1 MNFEPTQ
8 PIYLQISN
16 LVCENILTGT
26 WKEEDR
32 IPSIREMAVETE
44 VNPNTVMR
52 TYTHLQDRNIIRN
65 ERGIG
70 YFVAGGAMERT
81 RGIKREEFIGHELPR
96 VFRTMELLGIG
107 MEELEERYR
116 RYLGDTQGRKA

>member
-16 LVCENILTGT
+16 LVCENILTGR

-52 TYTHLQDRNIIRN
+52 TYTNLQEREIIRN
-65 ERGIG
+65 QRGIG
-70 YFVAGGAMERT
+70 YFVATGAAERT
-81 RGIKREEFIGHELPR
+81 QTMKREEFVAHELPR
-96 VFRTMELLGIG
+96 VFRAMELLGMT
-107 MEELEERYR
+107 MEELAEYYGKYLAQGEEEP
-116 RYLGDTQGRKA
+116 A